1 MSTKK
6 NYALLIDADNSP
18 ASKIDVV
25 LSEIAKYGVVN
36 IRRAYGN
43 WKSSNMK
50 GWEKLLHENAIQPIQ
65 QFDYT
70 KGKNSTDIAMVIDAM
85 DLLLSKKMDG
95 FCIMSSDSDFTPL
108 VMRVRAEGKEVLGF
122 GEKKTPDPFVN
133 ACSTF
138 LYLEQI
144 GSDEGKSDSKPSSE
158 KSIQEQKKTTS
169 ELKADTKLVML
180 LRSAVENAE
189 EDDGWSALVKVGSY
203 IANQTSF
210 DPRNYGYKKLVHL
223 VNAIDLFDIEM
234 RGDDFPQPYVRNK
247 RKNRVSV

>member
-1 MSTKK
+1 MNIKK

-25 LSEIAKYGVVN
+25 LAEIAKYGVVN

-43 WKSSNMK
+43 WKSSNLK
-50 GWEKLLHENAIQPIQ
+50 GWEKSLHEHAIQPIQ

-70 KGKNSTDIAMVIDAM
+70 KGKNSTDIAMVIDSM

-108 VMRVRAEGKEVLGF
+108 VMRVRAEGKDVLGF
-122 GEKKTPDPFVN
+122 GEKKTPASFVN

-144 GSDEGKSDSKPSSE
+144 GSDERKTGKTKSLEKPTH
-158 KSIQEQKKTTS
+158 EQRKTPA
-169 ELKADTKLVML
+169 ELRADTKLVTL

-189 EDDGWSALVKVGSY
+189 DDDGWSALGKVGSY
-203 IANQTSF
+203 IANQASF
-210 DPRNYGYKKLVHL
+210 DPRNYGYRKLVDL
-223 VNAIDLFDIEM
+223 VTATGLFEIKM
-234 RGDDFPQPYVRNK
+234 RGDDFPQPYVCDK
-247 RKNRVSV
+247 RKNR

>member
-1 MSTKK
+1 MNKK

-25 LSEIAKYGVVN
+25 LAEIAKHGVVN

-43 WKSSNMK
+43 WKSSTLK
-50 GWEKLLHENAIQPIQ
+50 GWEKLLHEHAIQPIQ

-108 VMRVRAEGKEVLGF
+108 VMRVRAEGKDVLGF
-122 GEKKTPDPFVN
+122 GEKKTPSPFVN

-144 GSDEGKSDSKPSSE
+144 GSGDDKIGE
-158 KSIQEQKKTTS
+158 KKFLGRSTHEQKKTTA
-169 ELKADTKLVML
+169 ELRADTKLVML

-189 EDDGWSALVKVGSY
+189 DDDGWSGLGRVGSY
-203 IANQTSF
+203 IINQASF
-210 DPRNYGYKKLVHL
+210 DSRNYGYRKLVDL
-223 VNAIDLFDIEM
+223 VVASDLFEIEM
-234 RGDDFPQPYVRNK
+234 RGEDFPQPYVRDK
-247 RKNRVSV
+247 RKKK

>member
-1 MSTKK
+1 MAMKK

-25 LSEIAKYGVVN
+25 LAEIAKYGVVN

-43 WKSSNMK
+43 WKSSNLR
-50 GWEKLLHENAIQPIQ
+50 GWEKILHEHAIQPIQ

-85 DLLLSKKMDG
+85 DLLLSKQMDG

-108 VMRVRAEGKEVLGF
+108 VMRIRAEGRDVLGF
-122 GEKKTPDPFVN
+122 GEKKTPASFVH

-144 GSDEGKSDSKPSSE
+144 GSDADKPDSKSPSK
-158 KSIQEQKKTTS
+158 KSIQNHKKTTT
-169 ELKADTKLVML
+169 ELKTDTKLVML

-203 IANQTSF
+203 VANQTSF

-223 VNAIDLFDIEM
+223 VTTIDLFDIEM
-234 RGDDFPQPYVRNK
+234 RGDDFPQPYVRPK
-247 RKNRVSV
+247 QKGG